1 MINLIMWLLA
11 IATFFAGVVF
21 GIGVAE
27 SKQDKTPVIN
37 DERLQKR
44 IASAVKDWL
53 EEDLKM
59 NVEE

>member
-11 IATFFAGVVF
+11 IATFFAGAVF
-21 GIGVAE
+21 GISVAE
-27 SKQDKTPVIN
+27 SKKDKTPVIN

-44 IASAVKDWL
+44 ITLAVKDWL

-59 NVEE
+59 DTEE

>member
-11 IATFFAGVVF
+11 IATFFVGVIF

-44 IASAVKDWL
+44 ITSAVKDWL

-59 NVEE
+59 NTEG